1 MIQQLLAIYG
11 AGELGKLASKFLDE
25 MNLNYLVVDDNPEN
39 YINDNDWEGK
49 EVYCLDDLS
58 KVEKINYLFL
68 VCISTAS
75 YEQIKRKLF
84 EYFVL
89 KVKSFYQFTEE
100 YQREQ
105 KHYITNGWRI
115 KNPPKHLINNKYR
128 SIELSFYDMY
138 SKVHYT
144 NFLNWHLNYIEDLH
158 PDYPINCNNR
168 YFIPEVVSVMHDHE
182 VFLDIGAYDGRVS
195 KKFMQIVQNQYD
207 EIHCFEP
214 DLNNSFKLFE
224 PELNNSF
231 KLFEKFKLEH
241 PKISLYDI
249 ALGNKKGYINFLTGK
264 GYCSKIWKQSK
275 QKEIINKFDNIV
287 ELNDIKPT
295 FIKIHTEGSELGVL
309 KGAIKTIKQYRPI
322 IAVTTYHTEDGLY
335 KIPLYLM
342 NRLTNYR
349 FYWRNHNYQ
358 GQGSVLYCV
367 PRERY
372 NK

>member
-1 MIQQLLAIYG
+1 MNNKTIIIYG
-11 AGELGKLASKFLDE
+11 AGELGKLASEFFDFYKIDY
-25 MNLNYLVVDDNPEN
+25 MVCDDNPEN
-39 YINDNDWEGK
+39 YKDDKFWERFIIVK
-49 EVYCLDDLS
+49 PEDIAKCYQ
-58 KVEKINYLFL
+58 IL

-75 YEQIKRKLF
+75 YNMIKDKLNDMGFDKVLPFFQYAEQ
-84 EYFVL
+84 V
-89 KVKSFYQFTEE
+89 
-100 YQREQ
+100 Q
-105 KHYITNGWRI
+105 KKYDYKHPLTNGWI
-115 KNPPKHLINNKYR
+115 KTSWKESDENRCDKIANTFEDKQSLWHYY
-128 SIELSFYDMY
+128 SFI
-138 SKVHYT
+138 H
-144 NFLNWHLNYIEDLH
+144 WHQFSTEFI
-158 PDYPINCNNR
+158 YPEQIINCNNR

-182 VFLDIGAYDGRVS
+182 VFVDIGAYHGRVS
-195 KKFMQIVQNQYD
+195 KKFMQIVQNQYE

-224 PELNNSF
+224 PDLNNSF
-231 KLFEKFKLEH
+231 KLFEKFKIEH